1 MAKLTLTTVSSGYMS
16 ATALEANF
24 NAIETAFEKLTDFV
38 IENPNT
44 DVTSVCILVG
54 ANNLE
59 QRTASPSEL
68 ALVMLNS
75 IRNLLKRI
83 SGQVY
88 VYALLPRL
96 DNASMDRNTSHFNT
110 QLASGLFQA
119 RLQRVVFQQNIIQR
133 EAKLYHSDGRTLAG
147 AGLNKL
153 MRSVRK
159 NLANER

>member
-1 MAKLTLTTVSSGYMS
+1 
-16 ATALEANF
+16 
-24 NAIETAFEKLTDFV
+24 
-38 IENPNT
+38 
-44 DVTSVCILVG
+44 
-54 ANNLE
+54 
-59 QRTASPSEL
+59 
-68 ALVMLNS
+68 MLNS

-88 VYALLPRL
+88 VYSLMPRL
-96 DNASMDRNTSHFNT
+96 DNATLDRNTSHFNS

-119 RLQRVVFQQNIIQR
+119 RLTRVIFQQNIILR
-133 EAKLYHSDGRTLAG
+133 EAKLFQSDGRTLAG